1 MSTIRIRPGIR
12 ADIPVLLEIYN
23 YEVLH
28 GTATLDIH
36 PRTMEQWEEW
46 FNEHGKENHPLLVAE
61 IEDDDT
67 RPAETQR
74 DGSRIEGCAAKQDA
88 GRIAG
93 NAAQQ
98 GTGRIAG
105 NAAQQGAGRIAGYA
119 TLSSYR
125 TKEAYASTVELSVYI
140 APDFRRR
147 GVASRLMEEILKL
160 AREDERTHLV
170 VSVITSGNE
179 ASAALHNKFGF
190 TFAGNIPEAGV
201 KFGEYQGIDQYYLIV

>member
-46 FNEHGKENHPLLVAE
+46 FNGHGKENHPLLVAE
-61 IEDDDT
+61 IADADT
-67 RPAETQR
+67 GP
-74 DGSRIEGCAAKQDA
+74 D
-88 GRIAG
+88 
-93 NAAQQ
+93 AAQQ
-98 GTGRIAG
+98 GTGRTAG
-105 NAAQQGAGRIAGYA
+105 SAAQQGNGRTAGSAAQQGTGRIAGYA

-140 APDFRRR
+140 APNLRRR
-147 GVASRLMEEILKL
+147 GVASQLMEEILKL

>member
-46 FNEHGKENHPLLVAE
+46 LNEHGKENHPLLVAE
-61 IEDDDT
+61 IEDD
-67 RPAETQR
+67 E
-74 DGSRIEGCAAKQDA
+74 
-88 GRIAG
+88 
-93 NAAQQ
+93 
-98 GTGRIAG
+98 
-105 NAAQQGAGRIAGYA
+105 AQQGAGRIAGYA

-140 APDFRRR
+140 APDLRRR

>member
-28 GTATLDIH
+28 GMATLDIH

-61 IEDDDT
+61 IEDD
-67 RPAETQR
+67 E
-74 DGSRIEGCAAKQDA
+74 
-88 GRIAG
+88 
-93 NAAQQ
+93 
-98 GTGRIAG
+98 
-105 NAAQQGAGRIAGYA
+105 AQQGAGRIAGYA

>member
-46 FNEHGKENHPLLVAE
+46 FDGHGKENHPLLVAE
-61 IEDDDT
+61 IEDD
-67 RPAETQR
+67 
-74 DGSRIEGCAAKQDA
+74 
-88 GRIAG
+88 
-93 NAAQQ
+93 AAQQ

-105 NAAQQGAGRIAGYA
+105 NAAHQDSGRIAGYA

-140 APDFRRR
+140 APNLRRR

>member
-61 IEDDDT
+61 IEDD
-67 RPAETQR
+67 
-74 DGSRIEGCAAKQDA
+74 AAHQDS
-88 GRIAG
+88 
-93 NAAQQ
+93 
-98 GTGRIAG
+98 
-105 NAAQQGAGRIAGYA
+105 GRIAGYA

-140 APDFRRR
+140 APDLRRR

-179 ASAALHNKFGF
+179 ASTKLHSRFGF

>member
-46 FNEHGKENHPLLVAE
+46 FDGHGKENHPLLVAE
-61 IEDDDT
+61 IADADT
-67 RPAETQR
+67 GPDAAQQDTGRTA
-74 DGSRIEGCAAKQDA
+74 GS
-88 GRIAG
+88 
-93 NAAQQ
+93 AAQQ
-98 GTGRIAG
+98 GTGRTAGHATQQCTGRTAG

-147 GVASRLMEEILKL
+147 GVASLLMEEILKL

>member
-61 IEDDDT
+61 IEDDAAQQDT
-67 RPAETQR
+67 
-74 DGSRIEGCAAKQDA
+74 
-88 GRIAG
+88 GRTAG

-98 GTGRIAG
+98 GVGSIAG
-105 NAAQQGAGRIAGYA
+105 NEAQQGTGRIAGYA